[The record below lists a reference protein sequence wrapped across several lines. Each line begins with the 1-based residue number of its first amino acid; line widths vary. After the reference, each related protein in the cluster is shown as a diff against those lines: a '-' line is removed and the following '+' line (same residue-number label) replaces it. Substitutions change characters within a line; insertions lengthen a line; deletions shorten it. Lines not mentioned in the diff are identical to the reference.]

1 MKIKYINTLLL
12 ISTLFLTA
20 CNFNTLNNDDGKSD
34 NTNKNTST
42 QEQNQ
47 NQKNQSQYNQQ
58 KTTNNQNFN
67 NYQSQERENSHQIT
81 PREAEKI
88 VYEKFVSGGHSMD
101 EVKTLYNKST
111 NERYFI
117 EFMSAHADGYPIRL
131 AVWVNKAD
139 GSTSQPIDIS
149 TEDEKRRFEEHKAN
163 SKIYNPPKEG
173 LYNEDNTSHSDS
185 FQKDKSKNRI
195 TSQEEK
201 FNSTSNG
208 NSSKNEK

>member
-1 MKIKYINTLLL
+1 MKKF
-12 ISTLFLTA
+12 LFLVITTFLILCSCGQGA
-20 CNFNTLNNDDGKSD
+20 DKSNESEKTERASNKKHIENNLND
-34 NTNKNTST
+34 NNNENKRQYKESNPEVNQLTSI
-42 QEQNQ
+42 QA
-47 NQKNQSQYNQQ
+47 
-58 KTTNNQNFN
+58 
-67 NYQSQERENSHQIT
+67 EN
-81 PREAEKI
+81 I
-88 VYEKFVSGGHSMD
+88 VYEKFVSGGHSID

-117 EFMSAHADGYPIRL
+117 EFMSAHADGYPVRL

-149 TEDEKRRFEEHKAN
+149 TEDEKRKFEEHKAN
-163 SKIYNPPKEG
+163 SKIYNPSNEK

-201 FNSTSNG
+201 FNSMSNG

>member
-1 MKIKYINTLLL
+1 MKKF
-12 ISTLFLTA
+12 LFLVITTFLILCSCGQGEDKSNESEKTERA
-20 CNFNTLNNDDGKSD
+20 SNKKHIENNLND
-34 NTNKNTST
+34 NNNENKRQYKESNPEVNQLTSI
-42 QEQNQ
+42 QA
-47 NQKNQSQYNQQ
+47 
-58 KTTNNQNFN
+58 
-67 NYQSQERENSHQIT
+67 EN
-81 PREAEKI
+81 I
-88 VYEKFVSGGHSMD
+88 VYEKFVSGGHSID

-117 EFMSAHADGYPIRL
+117 EFMSAHADGYPVRL

-149 TEDEKRRFEEHKAN
+149 TEDEKRKFEEHKAN

-195 TSQEEK
+195 TSQEKK
-201 FNSTSNG
+201 FNSTSND

>member
-1 MKIKYINTLLL
+1 MKKF
-12 ISTLFLTA
+12 LFLVITA
-20 CNFNTLNNDDGKSD
+20 FLILCSCGQDEDKSNESEKNEKPLNKKQIENNLNNNSKE
-34 NTNKNTST
+34 NKRQYKESNPEVNRLTSI
-42 QEQNQ
+42 QA
-47 NQKNQSQYNQQ
+47 
-58 KTTNNQNFN
+58 
-67 NYQSQERENSHQIT
+67 EN
-81 PREAEKI
+81 I
-88 VYEKFVSGGHSMD
+88 VYEKFVSGGHSTD

-117 EFMSAHADGYPIRL
+117 EFMSAHADGYPVRL
-131 AVWVNKAD
+131 AVWVNKTD

-149 TEDEKRRFEEHKAN
+149 TKDEKRKFEEHKAD
-163 SKIYNPPKEG
+163 SKIYNPSNEG
-173 LYNEDNTSHSDS
+173 MYNEDNTSHSDS